1 MAKPSKPKDI
11 KPKADGEAG
20 AATGGGG
27 GGGLDLKFIITII
40 AIVLSTTLT
49 SGAAVYFLAPMVLMP
64 AIEDQLKKIAAAA
77 PAHGEEG
84 EEGGEAE
91 GHASKVGM
99 NLELDEFTVNL
110 KEDPSMPGTQY
121 LRAKMSLNVSVP
133 PEEDCYAEHSAEG
146 EKHAQAIPL
155 DIREGQIVGAAVA
168 VTDHPEI
175 DPSLLANEGAAVD
188 PKVAC
193 IAEFKDHMGK
203 YIPTIRDIINAA
215 LMKRSAGTLATLEG
229 QEALKDE
236 IKESINQFMD
246 PKYQIIRVN
255 FEDFIIQK

>member
-11 KPKADGEAG
+11 KPKADGD
-20 AATGGGG
+20 AAASGGGGG
-27 GGGLDLKFIITII
+27 GGGLDLKFIITL
-40 AIVLSTTLT
+40 IVIMLCTTLT

-64 AIEDQLKKIAAAA
+64 AIEEQLKKVAAA

-84 EEGGEAE
+84 AE
-91 GHASKVGM
+91 GEGEGDEHASKVGM
-99 NLELDEFTVNL
+99 NLELDDFTVNL
-110 KEDPSMPGTQY
+110 KEDPSMQGTQY
-121 LRAKMSLNVSVP
+121 LRAKMSLNIGVP
-133 PEEDCYAEHSAEG
+133 AEEDCYAEHPAEG
-146 EKHAQAIPL
+146 EHAEAMPIDL
-155 DIREGQIVGAAVA
+155 KDGKVIGAAIA
-168 VTDHPEI
+168 VFDVDKT
-175 DPSLLANEGAAVD
+175 LLANEGAAVD

-203 YIPTIRDIINAA
+203 YIPTIRDVINAS

-246 PKYQIIRVN
+246 EKYKVIRVN

>member
-11 KPKADGEAG
+11 KPKADGD
-20 AATGGGG
+20 AAASGGGGG
-27 GGGLDLKFIITII
+27 GGGLDLKFIITLMVIM
-40 AIVLSTTLT
+40 LCTTLT

-64 AIEDQLKKIAAAA
+64 AIEEQLKKVAAA

-84 EEGGEAE
+84 AE
-91 GHASKVGM
+91 GEGEHETSKVGM

-110 KEDPSMPGTQY
+110 KEDPALPGTQY
-121 LRAKMSLNVSVP
+121 LRAKMSLNVGVP
-133 PEEDCYAEHSAEG
+133 AEEDCYAEPAEG
-146 EKHAQAIPL
+146 EKHAEVPAIL
-155 DIREGQIVGAAVA
+155 REGQVVGAAVSISSR
-168 VTDHPEI
+168 DI
-175 DPSLLANEGAAVD
+175 DDSLIANGGGAAVD

-193 IAEFKDHMGK
+193 IATFKDHMGK
-203 YIPTIRDIINAA
+203 YIPTIRDVINAS

-236 IKESINQFMD
+236 IKESINQFMGE
-246 PKYQIIRVN
+246 KYQIIRVN